1 MTTMRRYKKEK
12 SRFVARNNWS
22 VLSRIR
28 LYIVCGI
35 CFFFFLS
42 FFFFFQ
48 AEDGIRDL
56 VRSRGLGDVYKRQV
70 DTFCDL
76 AGNAGLKGSA
86 GFGTSLFDAVQL
98 ILVPWPM
105 YLLIMTLGTLQ
116 GRVGERRK
124 RWYTISFITA
134 STVCLIFALGIFYYR
149 LHFSKAGGG
158 VNFTLNDPEIP
169 LVIAVIFLGLLL
181 GAVMIW
187 FIIEVVRLGL
197 KLLRTKGYA
206 RWIGAG
212 ALASSLLAFL
222 LSFTDGLQEMD
233 TGLHSFLQVVRAY
246 CSHVAVPLSV
256 AVYLAIRTAHHGRLV
271 ARQRDDLDLEVKER
285 TAELSAEKDRSEEL
299 LLNILPAEVAEEL
312 KATGAAKA
320 RHFEQASVLFTDFQG
335 FTSMSAEPVSYTHL
349 RAHETVLDLVC
360 RLLLEKKKKTTNQHL

>member
-1 MTTMRRYKKEK
+1 
-12 SRFVARNNWS
+12 
-22 VLSRIR
+22 
-28 LYIVCGI
+28 
-35 CFFFFLS
+35 
-42 FFFFFQ
+42 
-48 AEDGIRDL
+48 
-56 VRSRGLGDVYKRQV
+56 
-70 DTFCDL
+70 
-76 AGNAGLKGSA
+76 
-86 GFGTSLFDAVQL
+86 
-98 ILVPWPM
+98 
-105 YLLIMTLGTLQ
+105 
-116 GRVGERRK
+116 
-124 RWYTISFITA
+124 
-134 STVCLIFALGIFYYR
+134 
-149 LHFSKAGGG
+149 
-158 VNFTLNDPEIP
+158 

-335 FTSMSAEPVSYTHL
+335 FTSMSAELGADELLRELNACFKAFDDIITRHGIEKIKTIGDAYMCVGGLPDPQTSSPAAVVHAALEMQAFMTARKMEHDASGLPRFEMRVGIHTGPVVAGIVGVKKFQYGIWGDTVNTASRMESSGEVGRVNISAGTYAL
-349 RAHETVLDLVC
+349 VKDEPGLSFMPRGKVEVKGKGEMEMYFVETSSGSHVVAT
-360 RLLLEKKKKTTNQHL
+360 EK